1 MALPVSGAGGRGW
14 RARPGRGLLGGGEI
28 PRLELEL
35 GAMNQHTKVIAR
47 HAHALADAVAILLL
61 EEQRGEQLAVAGLE
75 RIDRAADGELP
86 LLDQELRLGAGRRR
100 IRPVVGFAP
109 RIRAG

>member
-1 MALPVSGAGGRGW
+1 
-14 RARPGRGLLGGGEI
+14 
-28 PRLELEL
+28 
-35 GAMNQHTKVIAR
+35 MNQHAKVIAR

-100 IRPVVGFAP
+100 IRPVVGFAIWKKDVKRTRGSTP
-109 RIRAG
+109 SRSSSRRRPTRS